1 MASTLRER
9 RKQMLRDEILV
20 AAHGLLAERGY
31 AAMSM
36 EELAGRVGVSK
47 PTLYAHFPAKEDL
60 VAALAAQILDGIFV
74 RFSVIGAATSPLEQ
88 LVDLLQ
94 ATVRLQLESR
104 SDAMQ
109 LQMPE
114 MVAILE
120 SRPELRERVARVDLL
135 VIDLIRAARDAGELD
150 PAIDLSSVA
159 RIFSALICAP
169 HVGRLSAVE
178 PPAPEALVAAVG
190 AVFRRGL
197 APAAD
202 PKPAG

>member
-9 RKQMLRDEILV
+9 RKQMLRDEILL

-60 VAALAAQILDGIFV
+60 VAALAAQLLDAILA
-74 RFSVIGAATSPLEQ
+74 RFSAADQDGSPLGR
-88 LVDLLQ
+88 LVELLE
-94 ATVRLQLESR
+94 ATVRLQLEHH

-114 MVAILE
+114 ISAILE
-120 SRPELRERVARVDLL
+120 SRPELRGRVVRIDLL
-135 VIDLIRAARDAGELD
+135 VIELIQAAQAAGELD
-150 PAIDLSSVA
+150 PAVDVGSVA

-169 HVGRLSAVE
+169 HLGRLSAVA
-178 PPAPEALVAAVG
+178 PTSPEALVAAVG

-197 APAAD
+197 AH
-202 PKPAG
+202 GG